1 MTEVDVKKSKTEE
14 EKRIADL
21 NLEAYHKVM
30 QLTGVE
36 LLNKLTELNQS
47 WLTQPVDLNQTEL
60 KMVGSDLFIRKS
72 GETDFAH
79 MNPLENDADVFWVM
93 TYFTILKDY
102 EHYNCIGE
110 NFYASNA
117 KNPIRFWEHDSEGL
131 PGLPNTHPV
140 HLCICRAAVLGLHH
154 EFNTHLS

>member
-1 MTEVDVKKSKTEE
+1 MTEVAVKKSKTEE
-14 EKRIADL
+14 ETRRDDL

-30 QLTGVE
+30 QLTGAE
-36 LLNKLTELNQS
+36 LLTKLAELNQS
-47 WLTQPVDLNQTEL
+47 WLTQPVECSQSEL
-60 KMVGSDLFIRKS
+60 KMVGDGLFIRRV
-72 GETDFAH
+72 GATEFVPF
-79 MNPLENDADVFWVM
+79 NPLENDADAFWVM
-93 TYFTILKDY
+93 SYFTILKDY

-140 HLCICRAAVLGLHH
+140 HLCICRAAVLGLHP
-154 EFNTHLS
+154 EFTAHLE